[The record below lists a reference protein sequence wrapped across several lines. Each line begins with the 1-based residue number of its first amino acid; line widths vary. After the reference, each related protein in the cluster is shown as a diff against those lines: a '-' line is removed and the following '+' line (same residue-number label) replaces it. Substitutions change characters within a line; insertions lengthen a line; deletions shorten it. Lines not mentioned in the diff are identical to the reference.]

1 VRVRYCALGNNTTNP
16 VVISDSHCAFFIF
29 EAFRF
34 RLYFRALGMP
44 NCHKGSERKRSFQVC
59 GLLTLWMGYNIRAD
73 AVIIQPHLTFDG
85 KGSGNNPL
93 LHFVITSISVT
104 IVARRSQTCCPI
116 LTARLIKIMEGQE
129 TQRQSVS
136 R

>member
-1 VRVRYCALGNNTTNP
+1 
-16 VVISDSHCAFFIF
+16 
-29 EAFRF
+29 
-34 RLYFRALGMP
+34 
-44 NCHKGSERKRSFQVC
+44 
-59 GLLTLWMGYNIRAD
+59 MGYNMRAD

-116 LTARLIKIMEGQE
+116 LTARLIKITEGQE

-136 R
+136 